1 MKSNTTSRE
10 TVTAGRVVLVAGGTG
25 GLGRA
30 VSLEFLKEDAHVVV
44 TYRKQEE
51 LDALKNQAGGNGFRL
66 EGYRIDVTDEAEVG
80 KLIEG
85 VVARHGRLDA
95 MVNTVGGYAGGVK
108 LWELDTKV
116 FDQMLAL
123 NLRSGYALSR
133 AAVRVMLKQ
142 GRGAI
147 VNVAAKAAID
157 HGAGAAAYAAS
168 KAAAVAM
175 MDSLAEDLKGTGIR
189 VNSVLPSIID
199 TEVNRKAMPKADFA
213 KWPKPED
220 IARVI
225 VFLCS
230 DSAKV
235 IHGAAVPVFGN
246 S

>member
-10 TVTAGRVVLVAGGTG
+10 TAAAGRVVLVAGGTG

-30 VSLEFLKEDAHVVV
+30 VSLEFLKEDTHVVV

-51 LDALKNQAGGNGFRL
+51 FDALKNLAGGNGSRL
-66 EGYRIDVTDEAEVG
+66 EGYCVDVTDEAEVG

-85 VVARHGRLDA
+85 VVARHGGLHA

-108 LWELDTKV
+108 LWELDAKV

-199 TEVNRKAMPKADFA
+199 TEANRKAMPKADFA